1 MILKVQRMRNAPKLP
16 CLAWGIL
23 MLAMLAFAP
32 RLCAQQPS
40 VELSELRETTN
51 ALYRAG
57 DYALALQKAEQA
69 LALVIRE
76 YGAEHEQTLVQY
88 TSLGLVA
95 EKVGNLVAAQRYY
108 AQSVR
113 IREKVYG
120 PESAGV
126 AQALESLGAVYIKL
140 GQPDAAEPLFRR
152 VLKIRQDLIGPD
164 HAFSASGHSNL
175 GDVSLARG
183 NWSAALASYRQAI
196 RLMTGQDTSQTIV
209 KSIVEDEIRRY
220 RDTFIGL
227 CRAAWQ
233 MSDRSAADRSALF
246 EETFAAGQRAW
257 NTSAASALAK
267 MTARIGAGETDLGR
281 GIRKVQ
287 DLSERILRLHADDN
301 KLLADWSATQRA
313 DPAYSALSEEF
324 RAVSIARSR
333 DQAPTIKR
341 QRELVERL
349 QALSQRCPPGPKKA
363 GCEAADRE
371 REAIAKELGE
381 LSKATSVG
389 ADDVMAIH
397 KRMEAAEKLLPGYA
411 QFTARRTALRNDIDR
426 SETEVRQARAQIVAA
441 FPTYAALADPRPLS
455 VAETQAL
462 LKPDEAL
469 VAILVGSAKSFL
481 WVVTRERTGW
491 AQIDFG
497 NEEMAKEVLALRN
510 GLDPLAQQD
519 AEGATG
525 SRAGVVQGFD
535 LERAHALY
543 RRTLGS
549 LEGVF
554 AGKRHL
560 IVVPTGPLTSLP
572 FQVLITE
579 PPPRGPEALRDAAW
593 LIRGYALSVL
603 PSVPS
608 LSALRNLAGS
618 ASASRPFFG
627 VGDPV
632 LEGPDPAERQRSGRK
647 RQATT
652 PAGFYRNGLADIRAV
667 RELTPLPDTAEELR
681 TIGKVLGAS
690 PDAINLRKAASETRV
705 KATVL
710 SDYRIVHFATHALVA
725 GDLSG
730 LAEPAL
736 VLTPPDV
743 PTEADDGLLTASE
756 IATLKLNADWV
767 VLSACNT
774 AAGSAEGAEALSG
787 LARAFFYAGARA
799 LLVSH
804 WAVYSRAA
812 TELTTKTFAMMAA
825 TPNLGRAEAF
835 RRAMLSLIEEGKP
848 PSYWAPFVV
857 VGEGGVA
864 LR

>member
-1 MILKVQRMRNAPKLP
+1 MRKAPKLP
-16 CLAWGIL
+16 CVAWGIVVL
-23 MLAMLAFAP
+23 TMLAFAP

-57 DYALALQKAEQA
+57 DYALALRKAEQA

-95 EKVGNLVAAQRYY
+95 EKVGNLVAAQRFYIE
-108 AQSVR
+108 SVR

-175 GDVSLARG
+175 GDVDLARG

-267 MTARIGAGETDLGR
+267 MTARIGAGETELGR

-301 KLLADWSATQRA
+301 RSLANWSATQRA

-349 QALSQRCPPGPKKA
+349 QTLSQRCPPGLKKA

-371 REAIAKELGE
+371 REAIARELGE

-426 SETEVRQARAQIVAA
+426 SETEVRQARAHIVAA
-441 FPTYAALADPRPLS
+441 FPAYAALADPRPLS
-455 VAETQAL
+455 VAETQTL

-481 WVVTRERTGW
+481 WVVTRERTVW

-560 IVVPTGPLTSLP
+560 IVVPSGPLTSLP

-579 PPPRGPEALRDAAW
+579 PPPRGPEVLRDAAW

-608 LSALRNLAGS
+608 LSALRNLAGG